1 VVASLLLGLLLI
13 WLLPKWGSIWCAVL
27 TVCAIGGVI
36 GGAWYAFDV
45 YNWLLDPIYFSLVIL
60 IIYLTQSLLIYLAT
74 EAERA
79 RVRGAFGMYLS
90 PALVEQLA
98 SDPEQLKL
106 GGEMKDIS
114 IMFCDVRGFT
124 SISELYDPEGLT
136 QLINKFLTPM
146 TQVIMDRMGTIDKY
160 MGDCIM
166 AFWNA
171 PVDVPTHV
179 TEACNSALVMFE
191 KLEELNQELENEAIS
206 NNKEFRP
213 LKIGIGLNT
222 GTCCVGNM
230 GSTQRF
236 DYSIL
241 GDDVN
246 LCSRLEGQSKGYGV
260 DIVISE
266 TTKVAAPDFAT
277 IELDLIQVKGK
288 TVPVRI
294 FALIGN
300 NEVQSSDWFKEF
312 NPIHAELISEYRN
325 QNWENATSLSQKA
338 RRVAGEKY
346 DGLYDLFD
354 ERIAEYQINPPGEDW
369 DGVYIATDK

>member
-1 VVASLLLGLLLI
+1 
-13 WLLPKWGSIWCAVL
+13 
-27 TVCAIGGVI
+27 
-36 GGAWYAFDV
+36 
-45 YNWLLDPIYFSLVIL
+45 
-60 IIYLTQSLLIYLAT
+60 
-74 EAERA
+74 
-79 RVRGAFGMYLS
+79 
-90 PALVEQLA
+90 
-98 SDPEQLKL
+98 
-106 GGEMKDIS
+106 
-114 IMFCDVRGFT
+114 
-124 SISELYDPEGLT
+124 
-136 QLINKFLTPM
+136 
-146 TQVIMDRMGTIDKY
+146 
-160 MGDCIM
+160 
-166 AFWNA
+166 
-171 PVDVPTHV
+171 
-179 TEACNSALVMFE
+179 MFE

-213 LKIGIGLNT
+213 LRIGIGLNT
-222 GTCCVGNM
+222 VTCCVGNM

-354 ERIAEYQINPPGEDW
+354 ERIAEYEINPPGEDW